1 MGSGAAGRAA
11 IGHRRPAMRAAGCF
25 AHIGERYA
33 WQRRRAM
40 TPAPNPARPVLGRGT
55 RRCGRGRQAG
65 PAQRRFVASHRALT
79 SNIVPTVGARGSP
92 VLPHLNWPGKSARR
106 LAPAGRAPETPVP
119 RPVWRRCGNWL
130 QGGFAPARHA
140 PPRPL
145 LAAAGAAPAARV
157 AAVPHPAA
165 AGAQRLLPP
174 ARGVAGAL
182 TGAVPGLHR
191 RREDGQERGLRLP
204 DVRPVRAAGHRVCL
218 PDDLPQA
225 AAQRSLRRGRQR
237 RFLRGPPGPAVRVAG
252 GLGACGGR
260 RAGRRP
266 AAAAAPRRPP
276 GLGTELVGQ
285 LLAGARRRPVGP
297 RRSAPGPALAPG
309 GRERR

>member
-1 MGSGAAGRAA
+1 MAAATGNDAGPKSGPRRFWGGAQDAAGRAPGRACPAA
-11 IGHRRPAMRAAGCF
+11 ICGQPQSADQQHCADSGSAGLPRA
-25 AHIGERYA
+25 
-33 WQRRRAM
+33 
-40 TPAPNPARPVLGRGT
+40 
-55 RRCGRGRQAG
+55 
-65 PAQRRFVASHRALT
+65 
-79 SNIVPTVGARGSP
+79 PTLELA
-92 VLPHLNWPGKSARR
+92 GKSARR
-106 LAPAGRAPETPVP
+106 SAPAGRAPETPVP

-157 AAVPHPAA
+157 AAVPRPAA
-165 AGAQRLLPP
+165 AGAQRLLPL

-225 AAQRSLRRGRQR
+225 AAQRPLRRGRQR

-252 GLGACGGR
+252 GLRAGGGG

-266 AAAAAPRRPP
+266 APAAAPRRPP

-285 LLAGARRRPVGP
+285 LLERAGRRPVGHRRP
-297 RRSAPGPALAPG
+297 ARRRSGDDLPARPRCAAAWSPP
-309 GRERR
+309 RPR